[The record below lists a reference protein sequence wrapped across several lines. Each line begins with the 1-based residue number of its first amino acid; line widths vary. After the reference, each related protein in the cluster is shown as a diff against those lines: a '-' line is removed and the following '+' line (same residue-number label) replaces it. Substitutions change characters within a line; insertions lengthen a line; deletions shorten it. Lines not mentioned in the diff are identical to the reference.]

1 MYKRQQLYQIR
12 GRVGR
17 STQQAYAFLII
28 PKNLKLTHKSRSRLK
43 AIEEYTQVFLQ
54 TYKLT
59 GNAKHSKFNA
69 LKIALNERD
78 TELMG
83 IPI

>member
-1 MYKRQQLYQIR
+1 MIVAK
-12 GRVGR
+12 
-17 STQQAYAFLII
+17 
-28 PKNLKLTHKSRSRLK
+28 KHK

>member
-1 MYKRQQLYQIR
+1 MLSLGGNMDLFPEAQ
-12 GRVGR
+12 
-17 STQQAYAFLII
+17 TFLDGMIVA
-28 PKNLKLTHKSRSRLK
+28 KKHK